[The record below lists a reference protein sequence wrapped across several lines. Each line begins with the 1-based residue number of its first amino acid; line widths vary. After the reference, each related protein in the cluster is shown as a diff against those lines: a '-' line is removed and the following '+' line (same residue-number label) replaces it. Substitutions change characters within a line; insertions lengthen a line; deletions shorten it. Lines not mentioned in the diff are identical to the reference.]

1 MKKIKFKMGL
11 TSAVITVVV
20 LICVL
25 LLNSIVGLVG
35 DSVPLTI
42 DLTRDK
48 VYEFSAQTKEI
59 MKNLDDEVYAY
70 VLLPEGTENEYVDY
84 IKMYLD
90 KYKMLSD
97 NFKVEYVDPYDNPA
111 FMSNY
116 NDGENQAG
124 IGSVIIEC
132 DDDFKVITFEQLYS
146 QSSLTNAVQIDM
158 ERKVTNAVMSVTG
171 SLGNANIYF
180 INGHGEY
187 YVQNLSSLFT
197 DEGYVCK
204 EINLSANEIPD
215 DATILFS
222 VVPTADL
229 TQEERDALDAFL
241 DKGGKFVLV
250 TSPGMQPME
259 RLDGYLNEWGL
270 ALNYDYV
277 IETDEN
283 SSLASGSSVPI
294 PAAKLEEH
302 AITQKILDA
311 KSPLALPDAM
321 SISVSNSKNDAFVTK
336 LLMTSEKAFGKKD
349 LNDTELV
356 KKDGD
361 LEGPLCMAAI
371 SEKMGDS
378 SSAVMVI
385 GSISAVEIGQLVN
398 ESAFLNGDFMLNA
411 ISYISGGTD
420 SGSIRAKQISP
431 EIMTMTQ
438 NQVVVS
444 MLVLQYVLP
453 VIIII
458 IGLVVWLRRRNK

>member
-1 MKKIKFKMGL
+1 MKKIKLKMGL

-20 LICVL
+20 LVCVL
-25 LLNSIVGLVG
+25 FLNSIVGLVG
-35 DSVPLTI
+35 DRIPLTI

-59 MKNLDDEVYAY
+59 MKNLDEEVYAY
-70 VLLPEGTENEYVDY
+70 VLLPEGADGEYIDY

-90 KYKMLSD
+90 KYKMLSKK
-97 NFKVEYVDPYDNPA
+97 FKVEYIDPYDNPA
-111 FMSNY
+111 FMNNY
-116 NDGENQAG
+116 NDGENQAD

-132 DDDFKVITFEQLYS
+132 DENFKVVTFDQIYS
-146 QSSLTNAVQIDM
+146 QSSFTNAVQIDM

-171 SLGNANIYF
+171 ALGNANIYF

-187 YVQNLSSLFT
+187 QVQNLFSLFK
-197 DEGYVCK
+197 DEGYPCQEV
-204 EINLSANEIPD
+204 NLSVNGVPE

-222 VVPTADL
+222 VAPMADF
-229 TQEERDALDAFL
+229 TEEERDALDAFL

-250 TSPGMQPME
+250 ASPGMQPME
-259 RLDGYLNEWGL
+259 RLDAYLGEWGL

-277 IETDEN
+277 IENDEN
-283 SSLASGSSVPI
+283 SSLASGSDVPI
-294 PAAKLEEH
+294 PVARIEEH
-302 AITQKILDA
+302 TITQKILDA
-311 KSPLALPDAM
+311 KSPLALPDTM
-321 SISVSNSKNDAFVTK
+321 SVSVSNPKNNASVTK
-336 LLMTSEKAFGKKD
+336 LLMSSEKAFGKKN
-349 LNDTELV
+349 LNDIELV
-356 KKDGD
+356 KKEGD
-361 LEGPLCMAAI
+361 LEGPLCMGAI
-371 SEKMGDS
+371 SEKMGSDS
-378 SSAVMVI
+378 AAVMVI
-385 GSISAVEIGQLVN
+385 GSLSAVEIGQLVT
-398 ESAFLNGDFMLNA
+398 ESAFLNGDFMLNT
-411 ISYISGGTD
+411 ISYLAGSTE